1 LCWYPA
7 CSTRSKTLASNAL
20 TLLVRGIIPEHDCL
34 APLEMGAAAVYGPDS
49 LTSTVVG
56 LTLKELTTQRRN
68 RSAH

>member
-1 LCWYPA
+1 
-7 CSTRSKTLASNAL
+7 
-20 TLLVRGIIPEHDCL
+20 
-34 APLEMGAAAVYGPDS
+34 MGAAAVYGPDS